1 MLILKDS
8 TRYHLLELMA
18 LCGEFPADQL
28 YRLIPSSSYAEKV
41 ITQLKSEK
49 LLRVHY
55 RDKLRGYRLTK
66 RSKEYQIGRA
76 HV

>member
-8 TRYHLLELMA
+8 TRYHLLELTA
-18 LCGEFPADQL
+18 LCGEFPAEQL

-55 RDKLRGYRLTK
+55 ALQGVSLTRNSKALRPVSNR
-66 RSKEYQIGRA
+66 
-76 HV
+76 